1 MAVHMTKTDGSK
13 IVYLACPYTDASA
26 DVRGERFHAAT
37 KAAAALISR
46 GHIVFSPITMTH
58 PIDVVM
64 AGTAGTLGSE
74 FWVAYDEAFM
84 SFCSEL
90 AIVKICGWDKSSGIA
105 RERQYFE
112 ARSLPIWFVDPD
124 TGARTDG

>member
-1 MAVHMTKTDGSK
+1 MTKTEDSK
-13 IVYLACPYTDASA
+13 IVYLACPYTDLSA
-26 DVRGERFHAAT
+26 EVRDQRFHAAT
-37 KAAAALISR
+37 KAAAALISQ

-58 PIDVVM
+58 PIDTVM
-64 AGTAGTLGSE
+64 AGVAGTLGSE

-90 AIVKICGWDKSSGIA
+90 AIVKVSGWDKSAGIA
-105 RERQYFE
+105 RERLFFE

-124 TGARTDG
+124 TGARADG